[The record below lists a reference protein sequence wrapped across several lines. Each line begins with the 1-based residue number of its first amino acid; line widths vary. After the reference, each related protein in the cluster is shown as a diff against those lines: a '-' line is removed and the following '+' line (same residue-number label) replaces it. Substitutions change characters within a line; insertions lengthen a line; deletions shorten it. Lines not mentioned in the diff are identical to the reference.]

1 MQKLDLFDELLD
13 LKQEATAEASEYLV
27 NNKINI
33 TEFIPKDSK
42 NSMNILRQ
50 SRRYG
55 KLGEVLPGIE
65 EEVEEGAIAK
75 EEEDLQSL
83 QS

>member
-83 QS
+83 

>member
-1 MQKLDLFDELLD
+1 MQKQDLFDELLD

-33 TEFIPKDSK
+33 TEFIPKESK
-42 NSMNILRQ
+42 HSQNILRQ
-50 SRRYG
+50 TRRYG
-55 KLGEVLPGIE
+55 KLGEILPGVD

>member
-50 SRRYG
+50 ARRYG

-83 QS
+83 